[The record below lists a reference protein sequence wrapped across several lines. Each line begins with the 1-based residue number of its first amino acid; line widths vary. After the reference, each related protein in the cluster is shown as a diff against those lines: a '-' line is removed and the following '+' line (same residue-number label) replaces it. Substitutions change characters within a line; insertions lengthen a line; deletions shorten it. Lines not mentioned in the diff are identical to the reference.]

1 MPSRIQDKLTEL
13 RLRLS
18 QVASGQSTRLAEKRA
33 LRAKER
39 CEEALN
45 GEQASIELRARNSV
59 RERPQSL
66 MAALFRHAS
75 FSSKE
80 SSLSPT
86 LNRSQKSATD
96 SADKR
101 RTVRVEPKGVTPLTA
116 AVRKRE
122 QDGQLERLQMELE
135 RVLSAPTEV
144 RVVGGYAPNKVLG
157 AGTPEANSR
166 TQNAIVT
173 QLQAQRTHNE
183 ELESLARRTAVAL
196 EEAHLREKLFVP
208 PQ

>member
-1 MPSRIQDKLTEL
+1 M
-13 RLRLS
+13 
-18 QVASGQSTRLAEKRA
+18 
-33 LRAKER
+33 RAKER
-39 CEEALN
+39 REEALN
-45 GEQASIELRARNSV
+45 GEQASIELRSRNSM
-59 RERPQSL
+59 RERPRSI
-66 MAALFRHAS
+66 MAKLFRHAS

-80 SSLSPT
+80 GSSSPNLS
-86 LNRSQKSATD
+86 RSQKTAPD
-96 SADKR
+96 PGEKR
-101 RTVRVEPKGVTPLTA
+101 RSVRAEPKGITPLTA

-157 AGTPEANSR
+157 AGTPAADSR

-196 EEAHLREKLFVP
+196 EEAHLRETFFVP
-208 PQ
+208 IQ